1 MSGGGSTFSFADEKI
16 MKTVDFSEEKFLF
29 CARRGSRGLLQF
41 DNVCRFPPLFP
52 LWHNLK

>member
-29 CARRGSRGLLQF
+29 LRSSRF
-41 DNVCRFPPLFP
+41 KRTFAI
-52 LWHNLK
+52 